1 MCWAYGG
8 RDRSFARKSPGL
20 AGKSNRRFFGID
32 QPDTLSAEKFVAH
45 TKCCY
50 IRSCST
56 TIWDNRHWV
65 LLALL
70 FEKHQMNTTTLCVCV
85 CVAMGSI
92 YSFADSFAFNA
103 TAAVALLVILSHQQ
117 QASSI
122 IIIIIIVTHTHTS
135 HITTVQE
142 KTDFKYAVRT
152 HIDSHYSLLVCLPPA
167 NRHDYKTAI
176 ESNNNNNSLCLC
188 TERSIKRKKEE
199 CCSSSEKW
207 KTLLIFPVH
216 LAKWFK
222 YTFGLA
228 TFAGLAQLCHG
239 YDVCVCLF
247 LCVCIY
253 YMYIHSHVCCVLYVR
268 IFTALWH
275 VIRIW
280 MCSTMHVIAIY
291 TTLWCVVCTMLQ
303 GE

>member
-8 RDRSFARKSPGL
+8 RDRSYARKSPGL

-45 TKCCY
+45 TKRCY
-50 IRSCST
+50 KRSCST

-70 FEKHQMNTTTLCVCV
+70 FEKHQMNTTTLCV

-152 HIDSHYSLLVCLPPA
+152 HIDSHYSL
-167 NRHDYKTAI
+167 
-176 ESNNNNNSLCLC
+176 
-188 TERSIKRKKEE
+188 
-199 CCSSSEKW
+199 
-207 KTLLIFPVH
+207 
-216 LAKWFK
+216 
-222 YTFGLA
+222 
-228 TFAGLAQLCHG
+228 
-239 YDVCVCLF
+239 
-247 LCVCIY
+247 
-253 YMYIHSHVCCVLYVR
+253 
-268 IFTALWH
+268 
-275 VIRIW
+275 
-280 MCSTMHVIAIY
+280 
-291 TTLWCVVCTMLQ
+291 
-303 GE
+303 